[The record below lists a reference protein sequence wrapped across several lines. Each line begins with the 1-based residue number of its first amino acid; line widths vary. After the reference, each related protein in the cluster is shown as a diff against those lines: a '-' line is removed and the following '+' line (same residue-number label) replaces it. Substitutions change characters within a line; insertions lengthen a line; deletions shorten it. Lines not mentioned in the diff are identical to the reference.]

1 VSLNQQDTTKLLN
14 GVEDE
19 VAQASLG
26 NWNLNVRDS
35 RRVDCVVGVK
45 NSLILSIIE
54 TEKTVCATNDLAD
67 EASETPAL
75 AFKIDY
81 SCASISKE
89 QLRDAFIQ

>member
-26 NWNLNVRDS
+26 NWNLNVLDS

-54 TEKTVCATNDLAD
+54 T
-67 EASETPAL
+67 
-75 AFKIDY
+75 
-81 SCASISKE
+81 
-89 QLRDAFIQ
+89 